1 MTRSTRRAWA
11 GAYGAWCVA
20 DSLGGHHTLVQRP
33 FGLLIFCPSAT
44 EFALGGVRV
53 YLRVRDPS
61 PGAELL
67 ISAHLGEGEGLRPT
81 LLGTLEAHLGASD
94 PLRGGRV

>member
-1 MTRSTRRAWA
+1 MGTTIPSGAALFLHERSRRERDASRVKA
-11 GAYGAWCVA
+11 
-20 DSLGGHHTLVQRP
+20 LVHSEDLHDR
-33 FGLLIFCPSAT
+33 
-44 EFALGGVRV
+44 LGGVRG
-53 YLRVRDPS
+53 YLRARDPS

-67 ISAHLGEGEGLRPT
+67 ISAHLGGGEGLRPT